1 MNNLPEGVASFGK
14 RLSRYSIQEDEIR
27 LEFRDGSEASCDLL
41 VGCDGI
47 KSVVRKQLLEELS
60 DKRDRQLRGFI
71 DPVFTGT
78 MAYRALMPVEL
89 LPKHKDDAP
98 HPSSLRPMMVRQ
110 TRLQL
115 HPRGE
120 FL

>member
-1 MNNLPEGVASFGK
+1 MDNLPEGVASFGK
-14 RLSRYSIQEDEIR
+14 RLSHYSIQEDEIR

-78 MAYRALMPVEL
+78 MAYRALMPVER
-89 LPKHKDDAP
+89 LPKHKDDTP